1 MDPIL
6 KALGT
11 ASAQTIGLAIAAGLL
26 LVTVALLPKGDRR
39 LLRQPI
45 IYFAI
50 HLVFRG
56 VQYFVEDSTA
66 FGKMVSFVSLG
77 ALLATIGRTAVVLVL
92 DAIATRRLSTA
103 VPKIIHDIVQG
114 IVWFVILLAI
124 LRSAGVE
131 PGQILTT
138 SALLTAVIGLSLQE
152 TLGNLFAG
160 LAVQLQR
167 PFDVGDWIQF
177 DTEPRHIGKVVEIN
191 WRATRL
197 ITLDRLELVV
207 PNGLLAKSPL
217 KNFSKPTIVVRRSIY
232 VQVGYETPPSKVQEV
247 ILAALEDAPLV
258 LKEPA
263 PTVVSNDFKDS
274 GIEYWVRFFIN
285 DFDRRDLADG
295 GVRDRLWYAF
305 QRAGMRV
312 PFPQRQ
318 VEMHHVSDESRARD
332 SERKATKR
340 ELALEKVD
348 FLQVVS
354 TSQRRQLAERA
365 SIRLFTPGE
374 FIVRQGDESAEL
386 FIILRGE
393 VAVVL
398 ESDKAQKEVT
408 RLSTGKFFGEMALV
422 TGEKRRASVRAAT
435 ECELL
440 VIDHDAFKTVLDETP
455 AIVEQLS
462 QVLAD
467 RQIELDEHAAK
478 TTESER
484 SASSKEQSSMLL
496 QRIRKWFALPK

>member
-6 KALGT
+6 NALGS
-11 ASAQTIGLAIAAGLL
+11 ASAQTIGLAIAAGLVL
-26 LVTVALLPKGDRR
+26 ATALLLPKGDRR
-39 LLRQPI
+39 LVRQPVI
-45 IYFAI
+45 FFAI
-50 HLVFRG
+50 HLVFRTIA
-56 VQYFVEDSTA
+56 YFVGDTSA
-66 FGKMVSFVSLG
+66 FGKMVGFVSLG
-77 ALLATIGRTAVVLVL
+77 ALLATIGRSAVVLVL

-103 VPKIIHDIVQG
+103 VPKIIHQIVQG
-114 IVWFVILLAI
+114 IVYFVILLAI
-124 LRSAGVE
+124 LRAGGVE

-177 DTEPRHIGKVVEIN
+177 DAEPKHIGKVVEIN

-197 ITLDRLELVV
+197 VTLDRLELVV

-217 KNFSKPTIVVRRSIY
+217 KNFSKPTIVVRRSVY
-232 VQVGYETPPSKVQEV
+232 VQIGYETPPPRVHQV
-247 ILAALEDAPLV
+247 ILSALEDAPFV

-263 PTVVSNDFKDS
+263 PTIVSNDFKDS

-285 DFDRRDLADG
+285 DFDRRDIADG

-305 QRAGMRV
+305 QRAGIRV

-318 VEMHHVSDESRARD
+318 IEMHQVSEESKARD
-332 SERKATKR
+332 SARKATKR

-348 FLQVVS
+348 FLQVIS
-354 TSQRRQLAERA
+354 QAQRRELAERA
-365 SIRLFTPGE
+365 TIRLFSPGE
-374 FIVRQGDESAEL
+374 FIVRQGDASAEL
-386 FIILRGE
+386 FIILKGE

-398 ESDKAQKEVT
+398 ESEKEHKEVT
-408 RLSTGKFFGEMALV
+408 RLATGKFFGEMALV

-440 VIDHDAFKTVLDETP
+440 VIDHDAFKRVLDETP
-455 AIVEQLS
+455 AVAEQLS
-462 QVLAD
+462 QLLAD
-467 RQIELDEHAAK
+467 RQVELDEHAAK
-478 TTESER
+478 SSASER
-484 SASSKEQSSMLL
+484 TAASKEQSSMLL
-496 QRIRKWFALPK
+496 QRIRKWFAITK

>member
-26 LVTVALLPKGDRR
+26 VATFLLLPRGDRR
-39 LLRQPI
+39 LVRQPAI
-45 IYFAI
+45 FFAI
-50 HLVFRG
+50 HLVFRA
-56 VQYFVEDSTA
+56 VLYFVGDESA
-66 FGKMVSFVSLG
+66 FGKMAGFIALG
-77 ALLATIGRTAVVLVL
+77 ALLATIGRSAVVLVL

-103 VPKIIHDIVQG
+103 VPKIIHQIVQG
-114 IVWFVILLAI
+114 IVYFVILLAI
-124 LRSAGVE
+124 LRSGGVE

-177 DTEPRHIGKVVEIN
+177 DTDPKHIGKVVEIN

-197 ITLDRLELVV
+197 VTLDRLELVV

-232 VQVGYETPPSKVQEV
+232 VQAGYETPPPTVQAA
-247 ILAALEDAPLV
+247 IMKALEDAPLV
-258 LKEPA
+258 LKEPV
-263 PTVVSNDFKDS
+263 PTVVSSEFKES

-285 DFDRRDLADG
+285 DFDRRDIADG
-295 GVRDRLWYAF
+295 GVRDRIWYAF
-305 QRAGMRV
+305 QRAGIRV

-318 VEMHHVSDESRARD
+318 IEMHHVSEQSKARD
-332 SERKATKR
+332 FERKASKR
-340 ELALEKVD
+340 EQALEKVD

-354 TSQRRQLAERA
+354 PTQRRELAERA
-365 SIRLFTPGE
+365 TIRLFSPGE
-374 FIVRQGDESAEL
+374 FIVRQGDVSAEL

-398 ESDKAQKEVT
+398 EADKVHKEVT

-422 TGEKRRASVRAAT
+422 TGEKRRASVRAAS

-440 VIDHDAFKTVLDETP
+440 VIDHEAFKRVLEESP
-455 AIVEQLS
+455 AIAEQLS

-467 RQIELDEHAAK
+467 RQVELDEHAAK
-478 TTESER
+478 ASTSER
-484 SASSKEQSSMLL
+484 SGASKEQSSMLL
-496 QRIRKWFALPK
+496 QRIRKWFAITK